1 MGSEASNFVTQLQ
14 AITNFATL
22 LYKFNVVKVQRFKKV
37 IKDPS
42 ILTLINILG
51 LDITLTVEMIQN
63 AKAALTVEIIQS
75 CSFSE
80 IRLIFMFCKRKKH

>member
-14 AITNFATL
+14 AITSFATL
-22 LYKFNVVKVQRFKKV
+22 LYKFNVVKVQGFKKV

-42 ILTLINILG
+42 ILTLINMLG
-51 LDITLTVEMIQN
+51 LDITLTVEIIQN
-63 AKAALTVEIIQS
+63 AKAALTVEISQS

-80 IRLIFMFCKRKKH
+80 IS

>member
-14 AITNFATL
+14 AITSFATL
-22 LYKFNVVKVQRFKKV
+22 LYKFSVVKVQGFKKV

-42 ILTLINILG
+42 ILTLINMLG
-51 LDITLTVEMIQN
+51 LDVTLTVEIIQN

-75 CSFSE
+75 YSFSE
-80 IRLIFMFCKRKKH
+80 IS